1 MPQRSTDLAENRN
14 DFIQFIW
21 LNRKFIL
28 IFTGAATILSIVVSV
43 LITPL
48 YLSTAIVFPA
58 ASSTVSFSEQ
68 RNAKTASMDFG
79 EEEQAEQL
87 VQILQSSKVR
97 DRIVSKFNLMAHY
110 DIDPTDQNKYYK
122 LVKQYDGH
130 FTFTRTRFGS
140 IKIDVLDKDP
150 KLAAKMANSVVELI
164 DSVKNEMVSQRTIPA
179 YEINKRKKKQLEKE
193 IETMNVELDSLSAKG
208 VMSFQSRSGLF
219 EAYVGATGN
228 DRSDMKD
235 KIDMNIKYGSKYDG
249 LERLR
254 NEKLSKLEEF
264 QIAYEQAESDANTK
278 FNHKFV
284 VEYAVVA
291 DKKDQPKRL
300 IIVLVG
306 AIGALVFSLF
316 ILLVQQ
322 RFRELKA
329 LK

>member
-28 IFTGAATILSIVVSV
+28 IFTGAATILSIVVSL

-150 KLAAKMANSVVELI
+150 KLAATMANSIVELI

-228 DRSDMKD
+228 DRSDMKV

-254 NEKLSKLEEF
+254 NEKISKLEEF

-306 AIGALVFSLF
+306 ALGALVFSLF
-316 ILLVQQ
+316 ILLVKQ